1 MEFWGSGAGS
11 RRTWPQ
17 NPCANP
23 EGSAKRF
30 NKARIGRQTEE
41 NMKRHNTTLLAL
53 ALLGTVA
60 MAPHVALADGS
71 IKVGLLATLEGPFTV
86 LGQDGVRGAELALTE
101 AGYMA
106 GGKKIEIIKGSSD
119 ASPDSA
125 VKAARKLVEQDG
137 VAILIGPLSGDE
149 GIAVKDYAKTQ
160 PNITFVN
167 GTSAAQDTTLRDPA
181 PNFFRFSTDGAQW
194 MAGLGDY
201 AFNVKKYKTVATV
214 AEDYSFPYT
223 QVFGFMAGF
232 CKAGGHVPVK
242 FWVPIGNKDFS
253 SIIAAIPEKVDAIYV
268 ALGGADGIN
277 FLTQYQQ
284 AGGTAPLI
292 GGSITVDQ
300 TVLGTKGKQRDFVI
314 GTPSAGPIADN
325 SDDPAWKKFVAD
337 YKGAYKDGFPS
348 PSLFA
353 QGYYI
358 NTKAVLLAL
367 DKVGGDLSDKEV
379 KFRDTLSKLEF
390 DTPTGKVKLD
400 KNRQAI
406 ADNYLTEVAKGDDGN
421 LYNKVIKVMPA
432 VNQTLGIPEADFLK
446 LGAVGRDNPDCK

>member
-1 MEFWGSGAGS
+1 
-11 RRTWPQ
+11 
-17 NPCANP
+17 
-23 EGSAKRF
+23 
-30 NKARIGRQTEE
+30 
-41 NMKRHNTTLLAL
+41 MKKPKTTLLAL
-53 ALLGTVA
+53 ALLGSVA
-60 MAPHVALADGS
+60 MTPHAAFAEDT

-86 LGQDGVRGAELALTE
+86 LGQDGVRGAELALNE
-101 AGYMA
+101 AGYKA

-149 GIAVKDYAKTQ
+149 GVAVKDYAKTQ
-160 PNITFVN
+160 PNVTFVN

-194 MAGLGDY
+194 MAGLGEY
-201 AFNVKKYKTVATV
+201 AYNVKKYKTVAV
-214 AEDYSFPYT
+214 IAEDYSFPYT

-232 CKAGGHVPVK
+232 CKAGGHVPAK
-242 FWVPIGNKDFS
+242 FWVPIGAKDYS
-253 SIIAAIPEKVDAIYV
+253 SVIAAIPDKVDAIYV
-268 ALGGADGIN
+268 ALGGADGVN

-284 AGGTAPLI
+284 AGGAAPLI

-300 TVLGTKGKQRDFVI
+300 TVLGTKGKQRDYVV

-325 SDDPAWKKFVAD
+325 SEEPAWKKFVAD
-337 YKGAYKDGFPS
+337 YKAAYKDGFPS

-367 DKVGGDLSDKEV
+367 DKIGGDLSDKEV
-379 KFRDTLSKLEF
+379 KLRDTLSKLEF

-406 ADNYLTEVAKGDDGN
+406 ADNYLTEVAKGADGN

-446 LGAVGRDNPDCK
+446 LGPVGRDNPDCK

>member
-1 MEFWGSGAGS
+1 ME
-11 RRTWPQ
+11 
-17 NPCANP
+17 
-23 EGSAKRF
+23 EM
-30 NKARIGRQTEE
+30 
-41 NMKRHNTTLLAL
+41 MKNYKKTLLAA
-53 ALLGTVA
+53 ALLGGTFLSPQFA
-60 MAPHVALADGS
+60 WADGT
-71 IKVGLLATLEGPFTV
+71 IKVGLLATLEGAFTV
-86 LGQDGVRGAELALTE
+86 LGQDGVRGAELAFKE
-101 AGYMA
+101 AGYTA
-106 GGKKIEIIKGSSD
+106 GGKKIEVIKGSSD

-149 GIAVKDYAKTQ
+149 GLAVKDYAKTQ
-160 PNITFVN
+160 PKITFVN

-181 PNFFRFSTDGAQW
+181 PNFFRFTTDGAQW

-201 AFNVKKYKTVATV
+201 AYNVKKYKKVVTI

-232 CKAGGHVPVK
+232 CKAGGHVPKK

-253 SIIAAIPEKVDAIYV
+253 SVIAAIPDDVDAIYV
-268 ALGGADGIN
+268 ALGGADGVN

-300 TVLGTKGKQRDFVI
+300 TVLGTQGKQRDYVV
-314 GTPSAGPIADN
+314 GTPAAGPIADN
-325 SDDPAWKKFVAD
+325 SEEPQWKKFVAD
-337 YKGAYKDGFPS
+337 YKAAYKDGFPS

-367 DKVGGDLSDKEV
+367 DKVGGDLSDGEA
-379 KFRDTLSKLEF
+379 KFRDVLGKLEF
-390 DTPTGKVKLD
+390 DTPTGMVKLD

-406 ADNYLTEVAKGDDGN
+406 ADNYLTEVAKADDGH
-421 LYNKVIKVMPA
+421 LYNKVINVLKA

-446 LGAVGRDNPDCK
+446 LGVANRDNPDCK

>member
-1 MEFWGSGAGS
+1 ME
-11 RRTWPQ
+11 
-17 NPCANP
+17 
-23 EGSAKRF
+23 EM
-30 NKARIGRQTEE
+30 
-41 NMKRHNTTLLAL
+41 MKNYKKTLLAA
-53 ALLGTVA
+53 ALLGGTFLSPQFA
-60 MAPHVALADGS
+60 WADGT
-71 IKVGLLATLEGPFTV
+71 IKVGLLATLEGAFTV
-86 LGQDGVRGAELALTE
+86 LGQDGVRGAELAFKE
-101 AGYMA
+101 AGYTA
-106 GGKKIEIIKGSSD
+106 GGKKIEVIKGSSD

-149 GIAVKDYAKTQ
+149 GLAVKDYAKTQ
-160 PNITFVN
+160 PKITFVN

-181 PNFFRFSTDGAQW
+181 PNFFRFTTDGAQW

-201 AFNVKKYKTVATV
+201 AYNVKKYKKVVTI

-232 CKAGGHVPVK
+232 CKAGGHVPKK

-253 SIIAAIPEKVDAIYV
+253 SVIAAIPDDVDAIYV
-268 ALGGADGIN
+268 ALGGADGVN

-300 TVLGTKGKQRDFVI
+300 TVLGTQGKQRDYVV
-314 GTPSAGPIADN
+314 GTPAAGPIADN
-325 SDDPAWKKFVAD
+325 SDEPQWKKFVAD
-337 YKGAYKDGFPS
+337 YKAAYKDGFPS

-367 DKVGGDLSDKEV
+367 DKVGGDLSDGEA
-379 KFRDTLSKLEF
+379 KFRDVLGKLEF
-390 DTPTGKVKLD
+390 DTPTGMVKLD

-406 ADNYLTEVAKGDDGN
+406 ADNYLTEVAKADDGH
-421 LYNKVIKVMPA
+421 LYNKVINVLKA

-446 LGAVGRDNPDCK
+446 LGVANRDNPDCK

>member
-1 MEFWGSGAGS
+1 MRMTLKGS
-11 RRTWPQ
+11 
-17 NPCANP
+17 
-23 EGSAKRF
+23 
-30 NKARIGRQTEE
+30 
-41 NMKRHNTTLLAL
+41 LLAFGLL
-53 ALLGTVA
+53 AGVA
-60 MAPHVALADGS
+60 AIPSLALADGS
-71 IKVGLLATLEGPFTV
+71 VKVGLLATLEGPFTV
-86 LGQDGVRGAELALTE
+86 LGQDGVRGAELALKESNYT
-101 AGYMA
+101 A
-106 GGKKIEIIKGSSD
+106 GGKKIEIVKGSSD

-137 VAILIGPLSGDE
+137 VQILIGPLSGDE
-149 GIAVKDYAKTQ
+149 GLAVKDYAKTQ
-160 PNITFVN
+160 PNVTFIN

-181 PNFFRFSTDGAQW
+181 SNFFRFSTDGAQW

-201 AFNVKKYKTVATV
+201 AYTVKGYKTVVTI

-232 CKAGGHVPVK
+232 CKAGGHVPKK

-253 SIIAAIPEKVDAIYV
+253 SVIAAIPDKVDAIYV
-268 ALGGADGIN
+268 ALGGADGVN

-284 AGGTAPLI
+284 AGGAAPLI

-300 TVLGTKGKQRDFVI
+300 TVLGTQGKQRDYII

-325 SDDPAWKKFVAD
+325 SDEPAWKKFVAD
-337 YKGAYKDGFPS
+337 YKAAYKDGFPS

-358 NTKAVLLAL
+358 NTKAMLLAL
-367 DKVGGDLSDKEV
+367 DKVGGDLSGGEA
-379 KFRDTLSKLEF
+379 KFRDVLAHLEF

-406 ADNYLTEVAKGDDGN
+406 ADNYLTEVAKADDGH
-421 LYNKVIKVMPA
+421 LYNKVVKVIPA
-432 VNQTLGIPEADFLK
+432 VNQTLGIPETDFLK
-446 LGAVGRDNPDCK
+446 LGVANRDNPDCK

>member
-1 MEFWGSGAGS
+1 
-11 RRTWPQ
+11 
-17 NPCANP
+17 
-23 EGSAKRF
+23 
-30 NKARIGRQTEE
+30 
-41 NMKRHNTTLLAL
+41 
-53 ALLGTVA
+53 
-60 MAPHVALADGS
+60 
-71 IKVGLLATLEGPFTV
+71 
-86 LGQDGVRGAELALTE
+86 
-101 AGYMA
+101 
-106 GGKKIEIIKGSSD
+106 
-119 ASPDSA
+119 
-125 VKAARKLVEQDG
+125 
-137 VAILIGPLSGDE
+137 
-149 GIAVKDYAKTQ
+149 
-160 PNITFVN
+160 
-167 GTSAAQDTTLRDPA
+167 LRDPA